1 MADDIFGCGSRA
13 KLLARK
19 EDWARRDIE
28 KCYEDCI
35 AAVLKVSS
43 DDYTKAASGMKVEG
57 GDTHSLGDW
66 LVAMGNDIERE
77 ILRRKM
83 ARLAKGKS
91 DEN

>member
-1 MADDIFGCGSRA
+1 MSYDGLTYSSRA
-13 KLLARK
+13 KILARK

-28 KCYEDCI
+28 KCYDDCI

-91 DEN
+91 DD

>member
-1 MADDIFGCGSRA
+1 MADDIFGYGSRA

-28 KCYEDCI
+28 YAYDDCLV
-35 AAVLKVSS
+35 AVLKVSS
-43 DDYTKAASGMKVEG
+43 DDYTKAASDMKVEG

-66 LVAMGNDIERE
+66 LVAMANDIERE
-77 ILRRKM
+77 ISRRKM

-91 DEN
+91 DGL